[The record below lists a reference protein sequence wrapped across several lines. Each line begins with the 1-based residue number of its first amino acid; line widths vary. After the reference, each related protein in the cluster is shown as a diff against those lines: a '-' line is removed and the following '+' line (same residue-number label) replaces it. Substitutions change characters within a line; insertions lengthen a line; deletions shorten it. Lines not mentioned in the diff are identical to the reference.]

1 MIPRLQR
8 PRLFK
13 PRKDLAASRRR
24 GGTSMFN
31 KQSLVEQSLS
41 SKVDDLLSHVGVWRL
56 LGAVVLVVWKRRER
70 VNSTRDLS
78 NRMRRDMGLPEE
90 RERLPLPRHPLWM
103 VKW

>member
-24 GGTSMFN
+24 GGTSMSN

-56 LGAVVLVVWKRRER
+56 LGVVMLVVLKRRER
-70 VNSTRDLS
+70 VNSTRHLS